1 MLFMT
6 IFSYEPENR
15 DKVIKR
21 AVSDGLQTPDDVK
34 ELGVWSALSGGKVF
48 RLLEAD
54 DEKALYQ
61 GTYLWSD
68 LGKIEVVP
76 VMETHQLLEMLARM

>member
-21 AVSDGLQTPDDVK
+21 AVSKGLQTPDNVK

-54 DEKALYQ
+54 DEKLLYQ

-76 VMETHQLLEMLARM
+76 VMETHQLLEMLASM